1 INQSIKNHLYI
12 YIDGVVNNKV
22 KDLLGVYSS
31 NKNIFIFESEINHG
45 LAYGLNFLIDKILP
59 CKYDF
64 ISRMDSD
71 DISLPDRL
79 FLQEKFLD
87 MNKSIDVIGGYCTEF
102 GSEFA
107 LKVKKVPLEHND
119 IVNYSAL
126 RCPFIHPTVMFRS
139 RVFDSNIR
147 YPVNTY
153 YSEDLA
159 LWYIL
164 LANGYKFANIPEI
177 LLKYRI
183 TEDTLFRRKGF
194 FKAKCEAV
202 LRWDY
207 MKKMK
212 IISPMKCTMLI
223 IKMIS
228 QILPIFI
235 LKVLYKKYR

>member
-1 INQSIKNHLYI
+1 
-12 YIDGVVNNKV
+12 
-22 KDLLGVYSS
+22 
-31 NKNIFIFESEINHG
+31 
-45 LAYGLNFLIDKILP
+45 
-59 CKYDF
+59 
-64 ISRMDSD
+64 
-71 DISLPDRL
+71 
-79 FLQEKFLD
+79 

-194 FKAKCEAV
+194 
-202 LRWDY
+202 
-207 MKKMK
+207 
-212 IISPMKCTMLI
+212 
-223 IKMIS
+223 
-228 QILPIFI
+228 
-235 LKVLYKKYR
+235 